1 MIAFLEMLRA
11 LNLDLIALA
20 WFLICFSGYFYYARW
35 ASYRVNCLA
44 SIMHQYRGE
53 WMRAALDREVRVAD
67 TTTITNL
74 ERGVT
79 FFASTTMLVLA
90 GLLTLLSRSD
100 MALDLLSELPFT
112 EPMSR
117 LQWDLRIIVMM
128 VMFVYAFFKF
138 TWALRQYG
146 FVSVMIGGG
155 PNPSE
160 EPDPR
165 MLDLHAERSARMASM
180 AANNF
185 NAGLRTY
192 YFAIAVLGWMVN
204 TWLFMILCAIVVWI
218 LYRREFRS
226 STLQTLMMR
235 TDVTPKG

>member
-1 MIAFLEMLRA
+1 MEMLEILYQLRFDLVA
-11 LNLDLIALA
+11 LT
-20 WFLICFSGYFYYARW
+20 WFLICFVGYFYYARY

-44 SIMHQYRGE
+44 SLMHKYRGE

-100 MALDLLSELPFT
+100 MAIDLLSELPFT

-117 LQWDLRIIVMM
+117 LQWDLRIVVMM

-155 PNPSE
+155 PNPADNTDS
-160 EPDPR
+160 R
-165 MLDLHAERSARMASM
+165 VLDLHAERSARMASM

-192 YFAIAVLGWMVN
+192 YFAVAVLGWMVN
-204 TWLFMILCAIVVWI
+204 PGLFMVLCAVVVLI
-218 LYRREFRS
+218 LYRREFSS
-226 STLQTLMMR
+226 STLQTLMMK
-235 TDVTPKG
+235 TEIDPKG